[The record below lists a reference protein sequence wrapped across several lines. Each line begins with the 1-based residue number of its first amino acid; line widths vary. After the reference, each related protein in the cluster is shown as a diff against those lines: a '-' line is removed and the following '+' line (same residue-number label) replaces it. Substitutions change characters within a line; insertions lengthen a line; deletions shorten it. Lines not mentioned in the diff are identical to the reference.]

1 MSRNQSKL
9 IAVTIRL
16 SSALAMAVA
25 VLWTAAVGMAQE
37 HVEVSWAQ
45 TSLAVPVRKLYTP
58 ASGALF
64 ARTAAGLVR
73 SDDGGTSW
81 LAVSLPTA
89 APVPGMPAGWTRA
102 VVVDPT
108 NHAVMYVATA
118 DGVYKT
124 DDDAATWRLILP
136 VDADVPGF
144 LMLAV
149 SPADNNLVYVAV
161 RNEKQNR
168 LRLIRSVDGG
178 QSWETVLNREHPAQA
193 SCEWGVALLQAHATD
208 PNRVYLAAS
217 CSRNAEQAVL
227 EQSTDRGSTWSDLY
241 TPKLAEP
248 DWLLAGSISPP
259 RSLLL
264 ALRKD
269 ARGGG
274 SILAY
279 SQDGATWATLLEHT
293 GGGGMS
299 GGGPNVT
306 IGGLAADHTNPDRLL
321 LGLNVRQGPT
331 DLPSQVRLSSDG
343 GGSWTEVAPPDL
355 PRLHD
360 LRFGIDGQML
370 FAATESGVWRAAT
383 RE

>member
-1 MSRNQSKL
+1 MSRSQPRL
-9 IAVTIRL
+9 IPPVIRL
-16 SSALAMAVA
+16 SGALVLTAAL
-25 VLWTAAVGMAQE
+25 LWTAAVGMAQE
-37 HVEVSWAQ
+37 AVAITWAQ
-45 TSLAVPVRKLYTP
+45 TGLSVPTKRLYTP

-64 ARTAAGLVR
+64 ARTADGLMR
-73 SDDGGTSW
+73 SDDGGTTWS
-81 LAVSLPTA
+81 AVSLPPA

-108 NHAVMYVATA
+108 NHAVVYVATA

-124 DDDAATWRLILP
+124 EDDAATWRLILP
-136 VDADVPGF
+136 VDPEAPGF
-144 LMLAV
+144 LILAV
-149 SPADNNLVYVAV
+149 SPADNHLVYVAL
-161 RNEKQNR
+161 RNEKQRR
-168 LRLIRSVDGG
+168 LRLLRSADAG
-178 QSWETVLNREHPAQA
+178 QSWETIGTREKDQNV

-208 PNRVYLAAS
+208 PDRVFLAAS

-227 EQSTDRGSTWSDLY
+227 EHSTDRGSTWSDLY

-248 DWLLAGSISPP
+248 DWLLAGSTSPP
-259 RSLLL
+259 RSLVL

-306 IGGLAADHTNPDRLL
+306 IGGLAADPTNPDRLL
-321 LGLNVRQGPT
+321 LGLNARQGAR
-331 DLPSQVRLSSDG
+331 DLPSQILLSGDG
-343 GGSWTEVAPPDL
+343 GGSWADIAPPDL

-360 LRFGIDGQML
+360 LRFGIDGQTL
-370 FAATESGVWRAAT
+370 FAATESGVWRAPAP
-383 RE
+383 